1 MQNLDEWA
9 RGYFDGRDPSTP
21 EPGSNRDPR
30 YVHSFRVARAELAGK
45 PIPAEVSRRRAA
57 EIEAMLSD

>member
-1 MQNLDEWA
+1 MDEWA
-9 RGYFDGRDPSTP
+9 QGYFDGRDRSAP

-30 YVHSFRVARAELAGK
+30 YVHSFRVGRAELAGD